1 MVLGR
6 HGRQVWV
13 AGTRVSLLAP
23 PSLGSGPF
31 QHIQDSS
38 HHVHFL
44 STSMEEEEK
53 GQEEHDVLLPG
64 TSTGIPLSRTSS
76 HDHALPQRRLG
87 NEVFILEGQVPS

>member
-6 HGRQVWV
+6 QGRQVQV

-23 PSLGSGPF
+23 PSLGYGPF
-31 QHIQDSS
+31 RHVQDSS

-44 STSMEEEEK
+44 STGMEEEEK

-64 TSTGIPLSRTSS
+64 TSTLYLIVQNFFT
-76 HDHALPQRRLG
+76 
-87 NEVFILEGQVPS
+87 